1 MKKLNKNIFI
11 IILLSFFIFSLLT
24 PFSFAKTEK
33 EELIE
38 LLDEY
43 KSGLGDLSQF
53 KQVVDKTYNDLNSA
67 DSVTD
72 ELKQTLKNDV
82 TLLDNVSGIDSF
94 ILVVLKSELNSQI
107 DKLDADTLKDM
118 KEEITVIK
126 EWVDDNVD
134 SDDNPPISD
143 DDDDDSDGTPTTSS
157 TNNANMSSKVLPYAG
172 SSTIII
178 IITILVIAVLV
189 FSIIKCKKI
198 KSYKILNI
206 LIAFY
211 FC

>member
-72 ELKQTLKNDV
+72 ELKQTLREDV
-82 TLLDNVSGIDSF
+82 NLLDNVSGMDSF

-107 DKLDADTLKDM
+107 DQLDASSLQDM

-134 SDDNPPISD
+134 TDDNSSISD
-143 DDDDDSDGTPTTSS
+143 DDDDYSDGTPTASS
-157 TNNANMSSKVLPYAG
+157 THNTNMSSKVLPYAG

-189 FSIIKCKKI
+189 FSIIKCRQFKDVK
-198 KSYKILNI
+198 
-206 LIAFY
+206 
-211 FC
+211 

>member
-126 EWVDDNVD
+126 EWIDDNVD

-189 FSIIKCKKI
+189 FSIIKCKQFKDV
-198 KSYKILNI
+198 K
-206 LIAFY
+206 
-211 FC
+211 

>member
-72 ELKQTLKNDV
+72 ELKQTLREDV
-82 TLLDNVSGIDSF
+82 NLLDNVSGIDSF
-94 ILVVLKSELNSQI
+94 ILVVLKSELNSQV
-107 DKLDADTLKDM
+107 DQLDASSLQDM

-134 SDDNPPISD
+134 SDDNSPISN
-143 DDDDDSDGTPTTSS
+143 DDDSDGTPTASS
-157 TNNANMSSKVLPYAG
+157 TNNANMSSKILPYAG

-178 IITILVIAVLV
+178 IITILVIAVLA
-189 FSIIKCKKI
+189 FSIIKCKQFKDV
-198 KSYKILNI
+198 K
-206 LIAFY
+206 
-211 FC
+211 

>member
-1 MKKLNKNIFI
+1 MKNLNKNIFI
-11 IILLSFFIFSLLT
+11 IILLSFFVFSLLI
-24 PFSFAKTEK
+24 PSSFAKTEK

-82 TLLDNVSGIDSF
+82 NLLDNVSGIDSF

-118 KEEITVIK
+118 KEELSIIK
-126 EWVDDNVD
+126 EWVDSNVTKQPASEEDGDGD
-134 SDDNPPISD
+134 SDD
-143 DDDDDSDGTPTTSS
+143 DGEPEETPETLQTPKENSS
-157 TNNANMSSKVLPYAG
+157 PKILPYAG

-178 IITILVIAVLV
+178 IITILVIGVLV
-189 FSIIKCKKI
+189 FSIIKCKQFKDV
-198 KSYKILNI
+198 K
-206 LIAFY
+206 
-211 FC
+211 

>member
-43 KSGLGDLSQF
+43 KSGFGDLSQF
-53 KQVVDKTYNDLNSA
+53 KQIVDKTYNDLNSA

-82 TLLDNVSGIDSF
+82 NLLDNVSGIDSF

-189 FSIIKCKKI
+189 FSIIKCKQFKDV
-198 KSYKILNI
+198 K
-206 LIAFY
+206 
-211 FC
+211 

>member
-72 ELKQTLKNDV
+72 ELKQTLREDV
-82 TLLDNVSGIDSF
+82 NLLDNVSGMDSF

-107 DKLDADTLKDM
+107 DQLDASSLQDM

-189 FSIIKCKKI
+189 FSIIKCKQFKDV
-198 KSYKILNI
+198 K
-206 LIAFY
+206 
-211 FC
+211 

>member
-11 IILLSFFIFSLLT
+11 IILLSFFVFSLLI
-24 PFSFAKTEK
+24 PSSFAKTEK

-82 TLLDNVSGIDSF
+82 NLLDNVSGIDSF
-94 ILVVLKSELNSQI
+94 ILVVLITFIL
-107 DKLDADTLKDM
+107 KLKLY
-118 KEEITVIK
+118 
-126 EWVDDNVD
+126 NLF
-134 SDDNPPISD
+134 N
-143 DDDDDSDGTPTTSS
+143 
-157 TNNANMSSKVLPYAG
+157 
-172 SSTIII
+172 
-178 IITILVIAVLV
+178 
-189 FSIIKCKKI
+189 
-198 KSYKILNI
+198 
-206 LIAFY
+206 
-211 FC
+211 

>member
-43 KSGLGDLSQF
+43 KSGFGDLSQF
-53 KQVVDKTYNDLNSA
+53 KQIVDKTYNDLNSA

-82 TLLDNVSGIDSF
+82 NLLDNVSGIDSF

-178 IITILVIAVLV
+178 IITILVIGVLV
-189 FSIIKCKKI
+189 FSIIKCKQFKDV
-198 KSYKILNI
+198 K
-206 LIAFY
+206 
-211 FC
+211 

>member
-189 FSIIKCKKI
+189 FSIIKCKQFKDV
-198 KSYKILNI
+198 K
-206 LIAFY
+206 
-211 FC
+211 